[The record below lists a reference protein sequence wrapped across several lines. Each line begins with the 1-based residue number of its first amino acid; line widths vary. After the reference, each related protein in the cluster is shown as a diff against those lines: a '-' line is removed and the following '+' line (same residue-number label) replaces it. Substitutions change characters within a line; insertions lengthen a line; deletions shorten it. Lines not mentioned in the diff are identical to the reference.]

1 MWHPGISVGWSGL
14 VIPYRRI
21 EFTKQG
27 VPRHQQESYEV
38 YNLDRGVGLCD
49 NGDHAKWLLVSY
61 SQKSR
66 A

>member
-49 NGDHAKWLLVSY
+49 NGDHAK
-61 SQKSR
+61 
-66 A
+66 